1 MFKEQICEYIRN
13 HNVWK
18 KVREAF
24 SSSVLTIV
32 YFQEIYCTLWK
43 FNLQKCNTRLDICNI
58 FLGYYTS
65 LIFDWPSFMSY
76 CRKYFLCT
84 KLLFTS
90 FILLEFLRST
100 NLVMCTG
107 MFFAMP
113 TVQASQNLA
122 EFVHKWNNFIL
133 PFQADT
139 KFVWNGMTFMNCI
152 KNIILHLNKE
162 VHNLNNISIA
172 ILYSVFT
179 VYFGSEICR

>member
-1 MFKEQICEYIRN
+1 MYIFKKYIARYEN
-13 HNVWK
+13 SISKNVTQGWI
-18 KVREAF
+18 
-24 SSSVLTIV
+24 SVTFFLATILHSFLTDQV
-32 YFQEIYCTLWK
+32 L
-43 FNLQKCNTRLDICNI
+43 
-58 FLGYYTS
+58 
-65 LIFDWPSFMSY
+65 SY

-113 TVQASQNLA
+113 TVQASPNLA
-122 EFVHKWNNFIL
+122 EFLHKWNNFIL
-133 PFQADT
+133 PLQADT
-139 KFVWNGMTFMNCI
+139 NIVWNGMTFMNCI
-152 KNIILHLNKE
+152 KNVILHLNKE